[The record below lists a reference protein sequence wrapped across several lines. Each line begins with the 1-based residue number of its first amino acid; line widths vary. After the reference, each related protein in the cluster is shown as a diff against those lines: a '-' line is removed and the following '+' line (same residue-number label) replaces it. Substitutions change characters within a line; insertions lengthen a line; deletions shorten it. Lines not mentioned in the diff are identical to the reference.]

1 MKTYR
6 RVTISMNKLFD
17 DLFKKNTQSCNSVVM
32 ACNSV
37 TNKNL
42 FIIKELCIYLE

>member
-1 MKTYR
+1 MKTNR

-17 DLFKKNTQSCNSVVM
+17 GLFKKLSCNAVKM

-42 FIIKELCIYLE
+42 FIIKELCIYFE

>member
-1 MKTYR
+1 MKTNR
-6 RVTISMNKLFD
+6 RLTISMNKLFD
-17 DLFKKNTQSCNSVVM
+17 DYSKNSHSCNSVKM

-42 FIIKELCIYLE
+42 FIIKELFIYFE

>member
-1 MKTYR
+1 
-6 RVTISMNKLFD
+6 
-17 DLFKKNTQSCNSVVM
+17 M

-42 FIIKELCIYLE
+42 FIIKELCIYFELNSIQYKAVLYGYY

>member
-1 MKTYR
+1 MKTNR
-6 RVTISMNKLFD
+6 RVTIGMNKLFD
-17 DLFKKNTQSCNSVVM
+17 RLFQNSQSCNSVKM

-42 FIIKELCIYLE
+42 FIIKELCIYFE